1 LTNGCALALP
11 MTTRKA
17 GASKNEFSGGWRRVS
32 LEGQLLDQKSLRAVT
47 GKTADWNEIAKDCI
61 AFANATGGRLLL
73 GIEDGENAPP
83 SNQHI
88 PADLPDT
95 LRRKLAERTV
105 NVSVLPDVVTAP
117 NGGQY
122 IELRIPRAMAVASTT
137 DGRYFLRV
145 ADQSKPVTGD
155 DVMRLASERA
165 ALPWETQTTL
175 HIPRAEVDAT
185 KRDKLLAALR
195 ASDRVKASVKEKSD
209 DELLDHYQLAQG
221 QMLTNLGVL
230 CLGRQHH
237 RAQLTTA
244 PVIQFIKYDEHGQKV
259 NKLVWDD
266 HTQSPMELIE
276 AVWLEVPDFR
286 ERYEL
291 PDGLYRQNVPAFDEI
306 VVRELLVN
314 ALVHRPYTQRGD
326 IFLNLHPDRL
336 EMVNPGPLPLG
347 VTPHNVLHTTV
358 RRNEHLAR
366 LFHDLKL
373 MEREGSGFDKIF
385 EVLLS
390 QGRPMPEL
398 IETHDRVQVTVR
410 RRILKPEVIDFIAKA
425 DQTYQLTQRERIALG
440 LLAQHD
446 ALTARELADTLE
458 LPSVEALQPW
468 LKRLL
473 DWHLVQSAGRTQA
486 TRYFVDP
493 GLLRSL
499 QFTGET
505 TLKRIEPHRLAALVL
520 EDLRRYPQSAI
531 SEIHQRIG
539 GEIHPKQV
547 KRALEELIERGAVRF
562 EGNNRWRRYWKVT

>member
-1 LTNGCALALP
+1 
-11 MTTRKA
+11 MY
-17 GASKNEFSGGWRRVS
+17 RVS
-32 LEGQLLDQKSLRAVT
+32 LEGQLLDQKSLRAVL

-73 GIEDGENAPP
+73 GIEDGQNAPP
-83 SNQHI
+83 ADQHI

-105 NVSVLPDVVTAP
+105 NVAALPDVVTAP

-175 HIPRAEVDAT
+175 HILRADVDTA
-185 KRDKLLAALR
+185 KRDKLLTALR

-209 DELLDHYQLAQG
+209 DELLDHYQLSQG
-221 QMLTNLGVL
+221 RDLTNLGVL

-347 VTPHNVLHTTV
+347 VTPQNVLHTTV

-458 LPSVEALQPW
+458 LSSVEALQPW
-468 LKRLL
+468 LKRLI

-493 GLLRSL
+493 SLLRSL
-499 QFTGET
+499 KFTGET

-562 EGNNRWRRYWKVT
+562 EGNNRWRRYWATS

>member
-1 LTNGCALALP
+1 
-11 MTTRKA
+11 
-17 GASKNEFSGGWRRVS
+17 
-32 LEGQLLDQKSLRAVT
+32 
-47 GKTADWNEIAKDCI
+47 
-61 AFANATGGRLLL
+61 
-73 GIEDGENAPP
+73 
-83 SNQHI
+83 
-88 PADLPDT
+88 
-95 LRRKLAERTV
+95 
-105 NVSVLPDVVTAP
+105 
-117 NGGQY
+117 
-122 IELRIPRAMAVASTT
+122 MAVASTT

-155 DVMRLASERA
+155 DVMRLASERS
-165 ALPWETQTTL
+165 ALPWETQITL
-175 HIPRAEVDAT
+175 HVPRAESDAV

-195 ASDRVKASVKEKSD
+195 VSDRVKASVKEKSE

-221 QMLTNLGVL
+221 QVLTHLGVL

-291 PDGLYRQNVPAFDEI
+291 PDGLYRQNMPAFDEI

-336 EMVNPGPLPLG
+336 EMVNPGLLPLG
-347 VTPHNVLHTTV
+347 VTPQNVLHTTV
-358 RRNEHLAR
+358 RRNEHMAR

-390 QGRPMPEL
+390 QGRPAPEL

-425 DQTYQLTQRERIALG
+425 DQTYQLTQRERIVLG

-446 ALTARELADTLE
+446 ALTARELAGTLE

-473 DWHLVQSAGRTQA
+473 DWNLVQSTGRTQA

-499 QFTGET
+499 NFAAGT
-505 TLKRIEPHRLAALVL
+505 TLKRIEPHRLSALII
-520 EDLRRYPQSAI
+520 EDVGRYPGTRI
-531 SEIHQRIG
+531 GDIHQRVGLEIPRSRLRRAVEQLVKDG
-539 GEIHPKQV
+539 GLLQE
-547 KRALEELIERGAVRF
+547 GVRS
-562 EGNNRWRRYWKVT
+562 GTRYRLP

>member
-1 LTNGCALALP
+1 
-11 MTTRKA
+11 M
-17 GASKNEFSGGWRRVS
+17 S
-32 LEGQLLDQKSLRAVT
+32 LEGQLVDQKSLRAVT
-47 GKTADWNEIAKDCI
+47 GKTTDWNEIAKDCI

-73 GIEDGENAPP
+73 GIEDGQREPP
-83 SNQHI
+83 ADQRI
-88 PADLPDT
+88 PSDLPDV

-105 NVSVLPDVVTAP
+105 NVTLLPDVTTAP

-122 IELRIPRAMAVASTT
+122 VELRIPRSMTVASTT

-155 DVMRLASERA
+155 DVMRLASERS

-175 HIPRAEVDAT
+175 HVPRADVDVA

-195 ASDRVKASVKEKSD
+195 ASDRVKPSVKEKSD
-209 DELLDHYQLAQG
+209 DELLDHYQLTLG
-221 QMLTNLGVL
+221 QELTNLGVL
-230 CLGRQHH
+230 SLGRQHH

-266 HTQSPMELIE
+266 HTQNPMELIE
-276 AVWLEVPDFR
+276 AVWQEVPDFR

-326 IFLNLHPDRL
+326 IYLNLHPDRM
-336 EMVNPGPLPLG
+336 EVVNPGPLPLG
-347 VTPHNVLHTTV
+347 VTPQNVLHTTV

-390 QGRPMPEL
+390 QGRPAPEL

-410 RRILKPEVIDFIAKA
+410 RRILKPDVIDFMAKA

-446 ALTARELADTLE
+446 ALTARELTSSLE

-473 DWHLVQSAGRTQA
+473 EWQLVQSAGRTQA
-486 TRYFVDP
+486 TRYYVDP
-493 GLLRSL
+493 SLLRSL

-505 TLKRIEPHRLAALVL
+505 TLKRIEPHRLAALIL
-520 EDLRRYPQSAI
+520 EDLQRYPKSAI
-531 SEIHQRIG
+531 SDIHHRVG

-547 KRALEELIERGAVRF
+547 KRALEELIKRGAVCF
-562 EGNNRWRRYWKVT
+562 EGNNRWRRYWTVI

>member
-1 LTNGCALALP
+1 
-11 MTTRKA
+11 M
-17 GASKNEFSGGWRRVS
+17 SQ
-32 LEGQLLDQKSLRAVT
+32 EGQLLDHKSLRAVT

-61 AFANATGGRLLL
+61 AFANATGGRLLV
-73 GIEDGENAPP
+73 GVEDGQNLPP
-83 SNQHI
+83 PGQQI
-88 PADLPDT
+88 PTDLPDT

-105 NVSVLPDVVTAP
+105 NVTVLPNVVIAT

-122 IELRIPRAMAVASTT
+122 IEMRIPRAIAVASTT

-155 DVMRLASERA
+155 DVMRLASERS

-175 HIPRAEVDAT
+175 HIPRAEADTA
-185 KRDKLLAALR
+185 KRDKLLQALR
-195 ASDRVKASVKEKSD
+195 ASDRVKPSVKEKTD

-221 QMLTNLGVL
+221 TYLTHLGIL
-230 CLGRQHH
+230 CIGRQSH

-244 PVIQFIKYDEHGQKV
+244 PVIQFIKYDERGQKV
-259 NKLVWDD
+259 NKLLWDD
-266 HTQSPMELIE
+266 HTQSPMEMIE
-276 AVWLEVPDFR
+276 AVWQEVPDFR

-306 VVRELLVN
+306 VIRELLVN

-347 VTPHNVLHTTV
+347 VTPQNVLHTTV

-390 QGRPMPEL
+390 QGRPAPEL
-398 IETHDRVQVTVR
+398 IESYDRVQVTVR

-446 ALTARELADTLE
+446 ALTARELAAKLD

-473 DWHLVQSAGRTQA
+473 EWQLLQSAGRTKA
-486 TRYFVDP
+486 TRYFIGP
-493 GLLRSL
+493 GLMRSL
-499 QFTGET
+499 NFTGET
-505 TLKRIEPHRLAALVL
+505 TLKRIEPHRLAALVF
-520 EDLRRYPQSAI
+520 EDLQRYPQSAI
-531 SEIHQRIG
+531 SDIHKRVG

-547 KRALEELIERGAVRF
+547 KRALDELIERGAVRF
-562 EGNNRWRRYWKVT
+562 EGNNRWRRYWPTS

>member
-1 LTNGCALALP
+1 
-11 MTTRKA
+11 M
-17 GASKNEFSGGWRRVS
+17 S
-32 LEGQLLDQKSLRAVT
+32 LEGQLLDQKSLRAVI

-73 GIEDGENAPP
+73 GIEDGQSEPP
-83 SNQHI
+83 ADQRVPS
-88 PADLPDT
+88 DLPDT
-95 LRRKLAERTV
+95 LRRKMAERTV
-105 NVSVLPDVVTAP
+105 NVTVLPDVSTAP

-122 IELRIPRAMAVASTT
+122 IELRIPRAMSVASTT

-145 ADQSKPVTGD
+145 ADQSKPVTGA
-155 DVMRLASERA
+155 DVMRLASERS

-175 HIPRAEVDAT
+175 HIPRAEIDVA

-195 ASDRVKASVKEKSD
+195 ASDRVKPSVKEKSD
-209 DELLDHYQLAQG
+209 DELLNHYQLAQG
-221 QMLTNLGVL
+221 LNLTNLGVL
-230 CLGRQHH
+230 SLGLQHH

-276 AVWLEVPDFR
+276 AVWQEVPDFR

-291 PDGLYRQNVPAFDEI
+291 PDGLYRQTVPAFDEI

-336 EMVNPGPLPLG
+336 EVVNPGPLPLG
-347 VTPHNVLHTTV
+347 VSPQNVLHTTV

-390 QGRPMPEL
+390 QGRPAPEL
-398 IETHDRVQVTVR
+398 IETHDRVQVTIY
-410 RRILKPEVIDFIAKA
+410 RRILKPEVIDFMAKA

-446 ALTARELADTLE
+446 ALTARELTTSLE
-458 LPSVEALQPW
+458 LSSVEALQPW

-473 DWHLVQSAGRTQA
+473 DWQLVQSAGRTQA

-493 GLLRSL
+493 SLLRSL

-520 EDLRRYPQSAI
+520 EDLQRYPKSAI
-531 SEIHQRIG
+531 SDIHQRVG
-539 GEIHPKQV
+539 NEIHPKQV
-547 KRALEELIERGAVRF
+547 KRALEELIERGEVRF
-562 EGNNRWRRYWKVT
+562 EGSNRWRRYWAVA

>member
-1 LTNGCALALP
+1 LP
-11 MTTRKA
+11 LPTR
-17 GASKNEFSGGWRRVS
+17 R
-32 LEGQLLDQKSLRAVT
+32 
-47 GKTADWNEIAKDCI
+47 
-61 AFANATGGRLLL
+61 GRLLL
-73 GIEDGENAPP
+73 GIEDEQDQPP
-83 SNQHI
+83 SGQLI
-88 PADLPDT
+88 PADLPDAI
-95 LRRKLAERTV
+95 RRKIAERTV

-117 NGGQY
+117 NGSQY
-122 IELRIPRAMAVASTT
+122 IDLAIPRSIAVASTT

-155 DVMRLASERA
+155 DVLRLASERA

-175 HIPRAEVDAT
+175 QVPRADADPA
-185 KRDKLLAALR
+185 KVVKLVSALR
-195 ASDRVKASVKEKSD
+195 ASDRVKPSVKEKTD

-221 QMLTNLGVL
+221 AYLTHLGIL
-230 CLGRQHH
+230 CLGQQRH
-237 RAQLTTA
+237 RAQLTTS
-244 PVIQFIKYDEHGQKV
+244 PVIQFLKYDEQSQKV
-259 NKLVWDD
+259 NTLVWDD

-291 PDGLYRQNVPAFDEI
+291 PDGLFRQNVPAFDEV

-336 EMVNPGPLPLG
+336 EIVNPGPLPLG
-347 VTPHNVLHTTV
+347 VTPQNVLHTTV

-390 QGRPMPEL
+390 QGRPAPEL

-446 ALTARELADTLE
+446 ALTARELTKTLE
-458 LPSVEALQPW
+458 LATVDAVQPW

-473 DWHLVQSAGRTQA
+473 EWHLVQSTGRTQA
-486 TRYFVDP
+486 TRYFIDP
-493 GLLRSL
+493 GLLRNL
-499 QFTGET
+499 DFVGGT
-505 TLKRIEPHRLAALVL
+505 TLKRIEPHRLLALIV
-520 EDLRRYPQSAI
+520 EDVGRYPQSKI
-531 SEIHQRIG
+531 GDIHQRIG
-539 GEIHPKQV
+539 LEIPRSRIRRGIEQLV
-547 KRALEELIERGAVRF
+547 KSDKLQSEGVRS
-562 EGNNRWRRYWKVT
+562 GTRYRLP

>member
-1 LTNGCALALP
+1 
-11 MTTRKA
+11 M
-17 GASKNEFSGGWRRVS
+17 S
-32 LEGQLLDQKSLRAVT
+32 LEGQLLDKKSLRAVT

-73 GIEDGENAPP
+73 GIEDGQHEPP
-83 SNQHI
+83 ADQRI

-105 NVSVLPDVVTAP
+105 NVTVLLDVVTAP

-122 IELRIPRAMAVASTT
+122 IELRIPRATAVASTT

-175 HIPRAEVDAT
+175 QIPRSEVDTA
-185 KRDKLLAALR
+185 KRDKLLTALR
-195 ASDRVKASVKEKSD
+195 ASDRVKSSVKEKSD
-209 DELLDHYQLAQG
+209 DELLDHYQLARG
-221 QMLTNLGVL
+221 AHLTNLGVL
-230 CLGRQHH
+230 CLGCQHQ

-244 PVIQFIKYDEHGQKV
+244 PVIQFIKYDEHGQKI

-266 HTQSPMELIE
+266 HTLSPMELIE
-276 AVWLEVPDFR
+276 AVWQEVPDFR

-291 PDGLYRQNVPAFDEI
+291 PDGLYRQNVPAFDEV

-336 EMVNPGPLPLG
+336 EVVNPGPLPLG

-390 QGRPMPEL
+390 QGRPAPEL

-440 LLAQHD
+440 MLAQHD

-458 LPSVEALQPW
+458 LPSVDALQPW
-468 LKRLL
+468 IKRLL
-473 DWHLVQSAGRTQA
+473 HWHLVQSAGRTQA

-499 QFTGET
+499 KFAGET

-520 EDLRRYPQSAI
+520 EDLQRYPGSAI
-531 SEIHQRIG
+531 GEIHQRIG
-539 GEIHPKQV
+539 GEIHRQQV
-547 KRALEELIERGAVRF
+547 KRALEKLIERGAVRF
-562 EGNNRWRRYWKVT
+562 EGDKRWRRYWAMS

>member
-1 LTNGCALALP
+1 
-11 MTTRKA
+11 M
-17 GASKNEFSGGWRRVS
+17 SQ
-32 LEGQLLDQKSLRAVT
+32 EGQLLDQKSLRAVT

-61 AFANATGGRLLL
+61 AFSNATGGRLLL
-73 GIEDGENAPP
+73 GIEDGQDAPP
-83 SNQHI
+83 VGQHI

-95 LRRKLAERTV
+95 VRRKLAERTV
-105 NVSVLPDVVTAP
+105 NVAVLPDVVTAP

-122 IELRIPRAMAVASTT
+122 IELRIPRALSVASTT

-145 ADQSKPVTGD
+145 ADQSKPVTGE
-155 DVMRLASERA
+155 DVMRLASERS

-175 HIPRAEVDAT
+175 HIFRADADGT
-185 KRDKLLAALR
+185 KRDKLLQALR

-209 DELLDHYQLAQG
+209 DQLLDHYQLAQG
-221 QMLTNLGVL
+221 NDLTNLGVL

-244 PVIQFIKYDEHGQKV
+244 PVIQFIKYDERGQKV

-266 HTQSPMELIE
+266 HTQSPMEMIE

-336 EMVNPGPLPLG
+336 EVVNPGPLPLG
-347 VTPHNVLHTTV
+347 VTPQNVLHTTV

-390 QGRPMPEL
+390 QGRPAPEL

-446 ALTARELADTLE
+446 ALTARELAAKLE
-458 LPSVEALQPW
+458 LPSVEELQPW

-499 QFTGET
+499 KFSGET

-520 EDLRRYPQSAI
+520 EDLQRYPESAI
-531 SEIHQRIG
+531 SDIHRRIG

-547 KRALEELIERGAVRF
+547 KRALEDLIGRGAVRF
-562 EGNNRWRRYWKVT
+562 EGNKRWRRYWAES

>member
-1 LTNGCALALP
+1 
-11 MTTRKA
+11 
-17 GASKNEFSGGWRRVS
+17 VS
-32 LEGQLLDQKSLRAVT
+32 LEGQLLDQKSLRAVL

-61 AFANATGGRLLL
+61 AFANASGGRLLL
-73 GIEDGENAPP
+73 GIEDGQDLPP
-83 SNQHI
+83 AGQQI
-88 PADLPDT
+88 PSDLPDT

-105 NVSVLPDVVTAP
+105 NLAVLPDVVTAP

-122 IELRIPRAMAVASTT
+122 IELRIPRAMAIASTT

-155 DVMRLASERA
+155 DVMRLASERS
-165 ALPWETQTTL
+165 ALPWETQITL
-175 HIPRAEVDAT
+175 HVPRAEIDAV
-185 KRDKLLAALR
+185 KRDKLLPALR

-221 QMLTNLGVL
+221 QVLTHLGVL

-336 EMVNPGPLPLG
+336 EMVNPGLLPLG
-347 VTPHNVLHTTV
+347 VTPQNVLHTTV
-358 RRNEHLAR
+358 RRNEHMAR

-390 QGRPMPEL
+390 QGRPAPEL
-398 IETHDRVQVTVR
+398 IETHDRVQVTVC

-425 DQTYQLTQRERIALG
+425 DQTYQLTQRERIVLG

-446 ALTARELADTLE
+446 ALTARELAGTLE
-458 LPSVEALQPW
+458 LPSVEALQSW

-473 DWHLVQSAGRTQA
+473 DWNLVQSTGRTQA

-499 QFTGET
+499 NFAAGT
-505 TLKRIEPHRLAALVL
+505 TLKRIEPHRLSALII
-520 EDLRRYPQSAI
+520 EDVGRYPGTRI
-531 SEIHQRIG
+531 GDIHQRVGLEIPRSRVRRAVEQLVKDG
-539 GEIHPKQV
+539 GLLQE
-547 KRALEELIERGAVRF
+547 GVRS
-562 EGNNRWRRYWKVT
+562 GTRYRLP

>member
-1 LTNGCALALP
+1 
-11 MTTRKA
+11 M
-17 GASKNEFSGGWRRVS
+17 S

-47 GKTADWNEIAKDCI
+47 GKTADWNEVAKDCI
-61 AFANATGGRLLL
+61 AFANASGGRLLL
-73 GIEDGENAPP
+73 GIEDGQDAPP
-83 SNQHI
+83 SGQQI
-88 PADLPDT
+88 PTDLPDT
-95 LRRKLAERTV
+95 VRRKLAERTV
-105 NVSVLPDVVTAP
+105 NLAALPDVVTAS

-122 IELRIPRAMAVASTT
+122 IELRIPRAMVVASTT

-155 DVMRLASERA
+155 DVMRLASERS
-165 ALPWETQTTL
+165 ALPWETQITL
-175 HIPRAEVDAT
+175 HIPRIDVDAG
-185 KRDKLLAALR
+185 KRDRLLSALR

-221 QMLTNLGVL
+221 SDLTNLGVL
-230 CLGRQHH
+230 CLGRQHQ
-237 RAQLTTA
+237 RAQLIA
-244 PVIQFIKYDEHGQKV
+244 SPVIQFIKYDDHGQKV

-286 ERYEL
+286 EHYEL

-336 EMVNPGPLPLG
+336 EVVNPGPLPLG
-347 VTPHNVLHTTV
+347 VTPQNVLHTTV

-390 QGRPMPEL
+390 QGRPAPEL

-410 RRILKPEVIDFIAKA
+410 RRILKPEIIDFIARA
-425 DQTYQLTQRERIALG
+425 DQTYQLTQRERITLG

-446 ALTARELADTLE
+446 AMTARELAAALE
-458 LPSVEALQPW
+458 LSSVDVLQIW

-473 DWHLVQSAGRTQA
+473 EWGLVESAGRTQA
-486 TRYFVDP
+486 TRYFVAP

-499 QFTGET
+499 NFSGET

-520 EDLRRYPQSAI
+520 EDLQRYPESAI
-531 SEIHQRIG
+531 GDIHRRIG

-547 KRALEELIERGAVRF
+547 KRALEALIERGAVRF
-562 EGNNRWRRYWKVT
+562 EGNNRWRRYWAVS

>member
-1 LTNGCALALP
+1 
-11 MTTRKA
+11 M
-17 GASKNEFSGGWRRVS
+17 SQ
-32 LEGQLLDQKSLRAVT
+32 EGQLLDQKSLRSVT
-47 GKTADWNEIAKDCI
+47 GKTADWSEVVKDCI

-73 GIEDGENAPP
+73 GIEDGQVAPP
-83 SNQHI
+83 ADQRI
-88 PADLPDT
+88 PSDLPDAI
-95 LRRKLAERTV
+95 RRKIAERTV
-105 NVSVLPDVVTAP
+105 NVAVLPDVVTAH

-122 IELRIPRAMAVASTT
+122 IDLAIPRSIAVASTT

-155 DVMRLASERA
+155 DVLRLASERA

-175 HIPRAEVDAT
+175 QVPRAVTDPAKVE
-185 KRDKLLAALR
+185 KLVNALR
-195 ASDRVKASVKEKSD
+195 ASDRVKSSVKEKSD
-209 DELLDHYQLAQG
+209 DELLDHYLLADG
-221 QMLTNLGVL
+221 LYLTHLGIL
-230 CLGRQHH
+230 CLGQQRH

-244 PVIQFIKYDEHGQKV
+244 PVIQFIKYDEHAQKV

-276 AVWLEVPDFR
+276 AVWQEVPDFR

-291 PDGLYRQNVPAFDEI
+291 PDGLYRQNVPAFDEV

-336 EMVNPGPLPLG
+336 EIVNPGPLPLG
-347 VTPHNVLHTTV
+347 VTPQNVLHTTV

-385 EVLLS
+385 EILLS
-390 QGRPMPEL
+390 QGRPAPEL

-425 DQTYQLTQRERIALG
+425 DETYQLTQRERIALG

-446 ALTARELADTLE
+446 ALTARELTATLE
-458 LPSVEALQPW
+458 LASVDALQPW
-468 LKRLL
+468 IKRLL
-473 DWHLVQSAGRTQA
+473 EWNLVQSAGRTQA
-486 TRYFVDP
+486 TRYFIDP
-493 GLLRSL
+493 NLLRNL
-499 QFTGET
+499 NFVGGT
-505 TLKRIEPHRLAALVL
+505 TLKRIEPHRLAALIL
-520 EDLRRYPQSAI
+520 EDLRRYPQSGI
-531 SEIHQRIG
+531 SDIHQRIG

-547 KRALEELIERGAVRF
+547 KRALEELIERGAVGF
-562 EGNNRWRRYWKVT
+562 EGNTRWRRYWAVS

>member
-1 LTNGCALALP
+1 
-11 MTTRKA
+11 M
-17 GASKNEFSGGWRRVS
+17 S

-73 GIEDGENAPP
+73 GIEDGQNEPP
-83 SNQHI
+83 VGQHI

-105 NVSVLPDVVTAP
+105 NVAALPGVVTTP

-155 DVMRLASERA
+155 DVMRLASERS
-165 ALPWETQTTL
+165 ALPWETQITL
-175 HIPRAEVDAT
+175 HVPRAEVDAA
-185 KRDKLLAALR
+185 KRDKLLTALR
-195 ASDRVKASVKEKSD
+195 ASDRVKTSVKEKCD
-209 DELLDHYQLAQG
+209 NELLDHYQLAQG
-221 QMLTNLGVL
+221 QALTNLGVL

-244 PVIQFIKYDEHGQKV
+244 PAIQFIKYDEHGQKV

-336 EMVNPGPLPLG
+336 EVVNPGPLPLG
-347 VTPHNVLHTTV
+347 VTPQNVLHTTV

-385 EVLLS
+385 EMLLS
-390 QGRPMPEL
+390 QGRPAPEL

-410 RRILKPEVIDFIAKA
+410 RRILKPKVIDFIAKA

-446 ALTARELADTLE
+446 ALTARELATTLE
-458 LPSVEALQPW
+458 LPTVEVLQPW

-473 DWHLVQSAGRTQA
+473 DWHLVQSAGRTKA

-499 QFTGET
+499 KFTGET
-505 TLKRIEPHRLAALVL
+505 TLKRIEQHRLAALVL
-520 EDLRRYPQSAI
+520 EDLRRYPESAI
-531 SEIHQRIG
+531 SDIHQRIG
-539 GEIHPKQV
+539 SEIHPKQV
-547 KRALEELIERGAVRF
+547 KRALEDLIERGAVRF
-562 EGNNRWRRYWKVT
+562 EGNYRWRRYWAVT

>member
-1 LTNGCALALP
+1 
-11 MTTRKA
+11 
-17 GASKNEFSGGWRRVS
+17 V
-32 LEGQLLDQKSLRAVT
+32 
-47 GKTADWNEIAKDCI
+47 
-61 AFANATGGRLLL
+61 
-73 GIEDGENAPP
+73 
-83 SNQHI
+83 I

-105 NVSVLPDVVTAP
+105 NVTVLPSIVTAS

-122 IELRIPRAMAVASTT
+122 TELSIPRSMAVASTT

-155 DVMRLASERA
+155 DVMRLATERS
-165 ALPWETQTTL
+165 ALPWETQTSL
-175 HIPRAEVDAT
+175 HIARTDLDSA
-185 KRDKLLAALR
+185 KLDKLVQALR
-195 ASDRVKASVKEKSD
+195 ASERVKSSVKEKTD

-221 QMLTNLGVL
+221 AYLTNLGVL
-230 CLGRQHH
+230 CLGWQFH

-266 HTQSPMELIE
+266 HTLSPMELIE
-276 AVWLEVPDFR
+276 AVWQEVPDFR
-286 ERYEL
+286 EHYEL
-291 PDGLYRQNVPAFDEI
+291 PDGLYRQNVPAFDEV

-336 EMVNPGPLPLG
+336 EVVNPGPLPLG
-347 VTPHNVLHTTV
+347 VTPRNVLHTTV

-373 MEREGSGFDKIF
+373 MEREGSGFDKMF

-390 QGRPMPEL
+390 QGRPAPEL
-398 IETHDRVQVTVR
+398 VEMHDRVQVTVR

-425 DQTYQLTQRERIALG
+425 DQTFQLTQRERIALG

-446 ALTARELADTLE
+446 AVTARELTNALE
-458 LPSVEALQPW
+458 LLSVEALQPW

-473 DWHLVQSAGRTQA
+473 DWQLVQSAGRTQA

-493 GLLRSL
+493 TLLRSL
-499 QFTGET
+499 DFIGGT
-505 TLKRIEPHRLAALVL
+505 TLKRIEPHRLLALIV
-520 EDLRRYPQSAI
+520 EDVGRYPQSRI
-531 SEIHQRIG
+531 SDIHQRIG
-539 GEIHPKQV
+539 LEIPRSRIRRSITQ
-547 KRALEELIERGAVRF
+547 LVRDGKLQS
-562 EGNNRWRRYWKVT
+562 EGVRSGTRYRLP

>member
-1 LTNGCALALP
+1 
-11 MTTRKA
+11 M
-17 GASKNEFSGGWRRVS
+17 SQ
-32 LEGQLLDQKSLRAVT
+32 EGQLLDQKSLRAVT

-73 GIEDGENAPP
+73 GIEDGQSEPP
-83 SNQHI
+83 ADQRV
-88 PADLPDT
+88 PPDLPDT

-105 NVSVLPDVVTAP
+105 NVTVLPDVTTAP

-155 DVMRLASERA
+155 DVMRLASERS

-175 HIPRAEVDAT
+175 HVSRAEIDVA

-195 ASDRVKASVKEKSD
+195 ASDRVKPSVKEKSD

-221 QMLTNLGVL
+221 PNLTNLGVL
-230 CLGRQHH
+230 SLGRQHH

-276 AVWLEVPDFR
+276 AVWQEVPDFR

-336 EMVNPGPLPLG
+336 EVVNPGPLPLG
-347 VTPHNVLHTTV
+347 VSPQNVLHTTV

-390 QGRPMPEL
+390 QGRPAPEL
-398 IETHDRVQVTVR
+398 IEAHDRVQVTVR

-446 ALTARELADTLE
+446 ALTARELAMSLE

-473 DWHLVQSAGRTQA
+473 DWQLVQSAGRTQA

-493 GLLRSL
+493 SLLRSL

-520 EDLRRYPQSAI
+520 EDLQRYPRSAI
-531 SEIHQRIG
+531 SDIHQRVG

-547 KRALEELIERGAVRF
+547 KRALEELIERGDVRF
-562 EGNNRWRRYWKVT
+562 EGNNRWRRYWAVT

>member
-1 LTNGCALALP
+1 
-11 MTTRKA
+11 MTISNHFERNLGKRTKR
-17 GASKNEFSGGWRRVS
+17 NEAHHKKDRVS

-47 GKTADWNEIAKDCI
+47 GKTADWNEIAKDCV
-61 AFANATGGRLLL
+61 AFANATGGRLLI
-73 GIEDGENAPP
+73 GVEDGQEAPP
-83 SNQHI
+83 VGQQI

-105 NVSVLPDVVTAP
+105 NVTALPDVVTAP

-122 IELRIPRAMAVASTT
+122 IELRVPRAMAVASTT

-155 DVMRLASERA
+155 DVMRLASERS

-175 HIPRAEVDAT
+175 QIPRIEADAT
-185 KRDKLLAALR
+185 KRDKLLQALR
-195 ASDRVKASVKEKSD
+195 ASDRVKSSVKEKND
-209 DELLDHYQLAQG
+209 EELLDHYQLAQG
-221 QMLTNLGVL
+221 DTLTNLGVL
-230 CLGRQHH
+230 CLGRQWH
-237 RAQLTTA
+237 RAQLTTS
-244 PVIQFIKYDEHGQKV
+244 PVIQFIKYDEQGQKV

-276 AVWLEVPDFR
+276 AVWEEVPDFR

-347 VTPHNVLHTTV
+347 VTPQNVLHTTV

-373 MEREGSGFDKIF
+373 MEREGSGYDKIF

-390 QGRPMPEL
+390 QGRPAPEL

-446 ALTARELADTLE
+446 ALTARELAATLE
-458 LPSVEALQPW
+458 LSSVDALKPW

-473 DWHLVQSAGRTQA
+473 DWQLLQSAGRTQA

-493 GLLRSL
+493 SLLRTL
-499 QFTGET
+499 NFTGET

-520 EDLRRYPQSAI
+520 EDLKRYPESAI
-531 SEIHQRIG
+531 GDIRQRIG

-547 KRALEELIERGAVRF
+547 KRALEELIEHGAVRF
-562 EGNNRWRRYWKVT
+562 EGDNRWRRYWAIS

>member
-1 LTNGCALALP
+1 
-11 MTTRKA
+11 M
-17 GASKNEFSGGWRRVS
+17 S
-32 LEGQLLDQKSLRAVT
+32 LEGQLLDQKSVRAVT

-73 GIEDGENAPP
+73 GIEDGQDAPP
-83 SNQHI
+83 AGQHI

-95 LRRKLAERTV
+95 LRRKLADRTV
-105 NVSVLPDVVTAP
+105 NVTVLPDVVTAP

-122 IELRIPRAMAVASTT
+122 IELRIPRALAVASTT

-155 DVMRLASERA
+155 DVMRLASERS

-175 HIPRAEVDAT
+175 HIPRVEADAA
-185 KRDKLLAALR
+185 KLDKLLQALR
-195 ASDRVKASVKEKSD
+195 ASDRVKASVKEKTD

-221 QMLTNLGVL
+221 QTLTNLGVL

-286 ERYEL
+286 EHYEL

-336 EMVNPGPLPLG
+336 EIVNPGTLPMG
-347 VTPHNVLHTTV
+347 VTPQNVLHTTV
-358 RRNEHLAR
+358 RRNEHMAR

-390 QGRPMPEL
+390 QGRPAPEL
-398 IETHDRVQVTVR
+398 VELHDRVQVTVR
-410 RRILKPEVIDFIAKA
+410 RRILRPEVIDFIAKA

-446 ALTARELADTLE
+446 AMTARELAAVLE
-458 LPSVEALQPW
+458 LPSVDVLQLW
-468 LKRLL
+468 IKRLL
-473 DWHLVQSAGRTQA
+473 EWELIQSVGRTQA

-493 GLLRSL
+493 GLLRTL
-499 QFTGET
+499 NFVGGT
-505 TLKRIEPHRLAALVL
+505 TLKRIEPHRLYALIV
-520 EDLRRYPQSAI
+520 EDVGRYPRSKI
-531 SEIHQRIG
+531 GDIHERIG
-539 GEIHPKQV
+539 LEIPRSRIRRGLEQLV
-547 KRALEELIERGAVRF
+547 KDSKLLV
-562 EGNNRWRRYWKVT
+562 EGVKSGTRYRLP

>member
-1 LTNGCALALP
+1 
-11 MTTRKA
+11 M
-17 GASKNEFSGGWRRVS
+17 S

-73 GIEDGENAPP
+73 GIEDGQSEPP
-83 SNQHI
+83 ADQRV
-88 PADLPDT
+88 PPDLPDT

-105 NVSVLPDVVTAP
+105 NVTVLPDITTAP

-155 DVMRLASERA
+155 DVMRLASERS

-175 HIPRAEVDAT
+175 HVPRTEIDVA
-185 KRDKLLAALR
+185 KRDRLLAALR
-195 ASDRVKASVKEKSD
+195 ASDRVKPSVKEKSD

-221 QMLTNLGVL
+221 PNLTNLGVL

-244 PVIQFIKYDEHGQKV
+244 PVIQFIKYDEHGHKV

-276 AVWLEVPDFR
+276 AVWQGVPDFR

-326 IFLNLHPDRL
+326 IFLNLHSDRL
-336 EMVNPGPLPLG
+336 EVVNPGPLPLG
-347 VTPHNVLHTTV
+347 VSPRNILHTTV

-373 MEREGSGFDKIF
+373 MEREGSGFDKIY

-390 QGRPMPEL
+390 QGRPAPEL
-398 IETHDRVQVTVR
+398 IETHDRVLVTVR
-410 RRILKPEVIDFIAKA
+410 RRILKPEVIDLIAKA

-446 ALTARELADTLE
+446 ALTARELATLLE
-458 LPSVEALQPW
+458 LPSVEALQAW

-473 DWHLVQSAGRTQA
+473 DWQLVQSAGRTQA

-499 QFTGET
+499 QFTGGT

-520 EDLRRYPQSAI
+520 EDLQRYPRSAI
-531 SEIHQRIG
+531 SDIHQRVG

-547 KRALEELIERGAVRF
+547 KRALEELIKRGEVRF
-562 EGNNRWRRYWKVT
+562 EGNNRWRRYWAVV